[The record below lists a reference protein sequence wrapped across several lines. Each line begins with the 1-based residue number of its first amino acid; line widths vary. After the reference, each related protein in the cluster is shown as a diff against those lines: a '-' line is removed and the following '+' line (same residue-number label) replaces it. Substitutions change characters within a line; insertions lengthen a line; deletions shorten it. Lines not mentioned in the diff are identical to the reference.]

1 MKKIILNTENKISD
15 LTEALNTVQHRCT
28 ARTLSAENIVEIL
41 NGILAKYP
49 IAKAKMNGVSV
60 HYDGAEHFPNAYRHI
75 PESTHFTAVFNGKC
89 WVITEICRDTCPNR
103 TGFNAVVTLTDTAK
117 MALFEAMEKIA
128 C

>member
-1 MKKIILNTENKISD
+1 MKKIILNTENKIAD
-15 LTEALNTVQHRCT
+15 LTETLNTVQHRCT

-49 IAKAKMNGVSV
+49 IAKAKMNGVFI
-60 HYDGAEHFPNAYRHI
+60 HYDGAEHFPNAYKHT

-89 WVITEICRDTCPNR
+89 WTITEIFRDTCPNR
-103 TGFNAVVTLTDTAK
+103 TGFNTVVTLTETAK
-117 MALFEAMEKIA
+117 MALIEAMEKIA